1 MTGIIALQGGGP
13 FADNDDLD
21 RALLGEVGITDRSSG
36 KVVMLPT
43 ADAFEQPERLA
54 NAATIW
60 GDRLGVD
67 VETLMVL
74 TRGGTSDPAA
84 VAAVGAAR
92 AVYLAGD
99 QPLHLRSVMKD
110 TPLWAAVCE
119 VVDRGGLVV
128 GVGPCASA
136 LCDPM
141 VDPRG
146 GAFTIGLGL
155 VGDLAFLSESDQ
167 LSAERMHR
175 TLELADTTVVCAPV
189 GSALVRRPDGW
200 TSVGD
205 LDIHGDLPL

>member
-21 RALLGEVGITDRSSG
+21 RVLLGEVGITDRSSG
-36 KVVMLPT
+36 TVVMLPT

-54 NAATIW
+54 TAATVW
-60 GDRLGVD
+60 ANRLGVA
-67 VETLMVL
+67 VEAVMVL
-74 TRGGTSDPAA
+74 TRSDASDPAA

-92 AVYLAGD
+92 AVYLVGD

-128 GVGPCASA
+128 GVGPSASA

-155 VGDLAFLSESDQ
+155 VNDLAFLGESDQ

-189 GSALVRRPDGW
+189 GSALVRRPSGW

>member
-13 FADNDDLD
+13 FAANDDLD
-21 RALLGEVGITDRSSG
+21 RELLREVGVTDRSAG

-43 ADAFEQPERLA
+43 ADAFEQPDRLVT
-54 NAATIW
+54 AAAAW
-60 GDRLGVD
+60 ADRLGVA
-67 VETLMVL
+67 VEPVMVL
-74 TRGGTSDPAA
+74 ARHDASDEAA
-84 VAAVGAAR
+84 VAAVQSAR
-92 AVYLAGD
+92 AVYLVGD

-110 TPLWAAVCE
+110 TPLWDAVGD
-119 VVDRGGLVV
+119 VLAGGGLVV

-146 GAFTIGLGL
+146 GAFTLGLGL
-155 VGDLAFLSESDQ
+155 ITRVAFVGEADQ
-167 LSAERMHR
+167 LSAERLHR

-189 GSALVRRPDGW
+189 GSALVRRPNGW

-205 LDIHGDLPL
+205 LDVHGALPE

>member
-21 RALLGEVGITDRSSG
+21 RALLGEVGITDRSGG

-43 ADAFEQPERLA
+43 ADAFERPERLA

-60 GDRLGVD
+60 GERLGVD
-67 VETLMVL
+67 VESLMVL
-74 TRGGTSDPAA
+74 TRGGASDPAA

-119 VVDRGGLVV
+119 VVNRGGLVV